1 MIDKLIPSSRV
12 TEVNDVATR
21 SISAFGESEIT
32 DPVLANNF
40 SNLDENNIELTK
52 AIRRSKAE
60 SDLEEK
66 DENRDNKLRSL
77 YYLINGFSHHPGAEI
92 RMSAQSLLNV
102 FEHYGLKIT
111 SESYTTESSLISSM
125 MLEYQKPEYEEA
137 IAALSG
143 CGDLLEALAIAESE
157 FERARLAYETE
168 KAKEGLLQNASEL
181 KKQVIHILNNKI
193 VIYLRAME
201 EANPEVYAVFTA
213 IVAQII
219 ADNNEQVKR
228 RQKKGPESEPPV

>member
-1 MIDKLIPSSRV
+1 MIDKLIPTSRV

-21 SISAFGESEIT
+21 STGAFGESGIT

-40 SNLDENNIELTK
+40 SNLDETNIELTK

-66 DENRDNKLRSL
+66 DENRDNRLRSL

-111 SESYTTESSLISSM
+111 SDSYATESSLISSM

-157 FERARLAYETE
+157 FEHARIAYETE

-181 KKQVIHILNNKI
+181 KKQVLHILNNKI

-201 EANPEVYAVFTA
+201 EVNPEVYAVFAAT
-213 IVAQII
+213 VAQII